1 MKISKQ
7 ARRDGRE
14 LYQSCLV
21 AGRLD
26 ESKVR
31 QIVRVVLSQKPRGWL
46 PALVHFDRLLKLEI
60 ERRTACV
67 QSPTVLEGPQQSE
80 VRTRLEQIYGTGLN
94 FEFVEKP
101 GLLGGLRI
109 QVGSDVYDGSVE
121 SRLAALEQSF

>member
-21 AGRLD
+21 DGRLD
-26 ESKVR
+26 EPKVR
-31 QIVRVVLSQKPRGWL
+31 KTVQMVLNRKPRGWL
-46 PALVHFDRLLKLEI
+46 PALVQFERLLKLEI

-67 QSPTVLEGPQQSE
+67 ESPTVLNAPQQSE
-80 VRTRLEQIYGTGLN
+80 VRTRLEKIYGTGLS
-94 FEFVEKP
+94 FEFVQKP
-101 GLLGGLRI
+101 ALLGGLRI
-109 QVGSDVYDGSVE
+109 QVGSDVYDGSVD